1 MVFHNHIISLLNK
14 CHMGTHSTCAN
25 MDSENLNNKLEHSAN
40 GYLFALAGLCLATF
54 KFASAESLG
63 SLRRV
68 EARLETFTVR
78 GAGT

>member
-1 MVFHNHIISLLNK
+1 
-14 CHMGTHSTCAN
+14 

-68 EARLETFTVR
+68 EARLETFAAR